1 MGDLDMPRLLRKRI
15 FFRSPSLG
23 KSFLPVQEFLKP
35 DGFAVG
41 PRLCGDREFPFLSLL
56 NIFEVFWEFVLF
68 VIILS
73 ACLKLRETND
83 S

>member
-1 MGDLDMPRLLRKRI
+1 
-15 FFRSPSLG
+15 
-23 KSFLPVQEFLKP
+23 
-35 DGFAVG
+35 
-41 PRLCGDREFPFLSLL
+41 
-56 NIFEVFWEFVLF
+56 VFWEFVLF